1 MSIKRRCDMK
11 EMMYA
16 GVIRNSA
23 DAAALKAFCRAEME
37 RQAAMDAAGLED
49 VRQLLA
55 AQKARSET
63 VERRRNEMLR
73 EQLRKI
79 RRQVLKPKRSRI
91 KAALLIGWA
100 VLTVLL
106 PEWIRDHRRTV
117 DRVIYWS
124 ALGITTVLTAV
135 AILEAGIVWG
145 WWM

>member
-1 MSIKRRCDMK
+1 MK

-79 RRQVLKPKRSRI
+79 RRQVLRPKRGRVKS
-91 KAALLIGWA
+91 AVLIGWA

>member
-1 MSIKRRCDMK
+1 MR

-79 RRQVLKPKRSRI
+79 RRQVLKPKRNRA

>member
-1 MSIKRRCDMK
+1 MK

-79 RRQVLKPKRSRI
+79 RRQVLRPKRSRI
-91 KAALLIGWA
+91 KSATLIGWA

-124 ALGITTVLTAV
+124 ALGVTTVLTAV
-135 AILEAGIVWG
+135 AILEAGVVWG

>member
-1 MSIKRRCDMK
+1 MR

-23 DAAALKAFCRAEME
+23 DAAALKAFCRAEMAK
-37 RQAAMDAAGLED
+37 QAAADAAGLED

-79 RRQVLKPKRSRI
+79 RRQVLRPKRSRV

-106 PEWIRDHRRTV
+106 PEWIHDHRRTV
-117 DRVIYWS
+117 DRVIYWT

>member
-1 MSIKRRCDMK
+1 
-11 EMMYA
+11 MYA

-79 RRQVLKPKRSRI
+79 RRQVLKPKRNRI

-117 DRVIYWS
+117 DKVIYWT

-145 WWM
+145 WWMGGASSSACGT

>member
-1 MSIKRRCDMK
+1 MK

-79 RRQVLKPKRSRI
+79 RRQVLRPKRSRV

-117 DRVIYWS
+117 DKVIYWS